1 MATVRID
8 IRHQPG
14 ESLRQVLADR
24 DPHRRQ
30 RDLVRASLLAR
41 PAGSAPTHRRWAIAG

>member
-1 MATVRID
+1 MASMRLD
-8 IRHQPG
+8 IREQPG
-14 ESLRQVLADR
+14 ASLRHVLADR

-41 PAGSAPTHRRWAIAG
+41 PSGSAPTHRRWAIAG